1 MFASSRLRE
10 EEWCGA
16 GSGGH
21 GNLDIPCIAPEEL
34 EVGCREVGAR
44 MAGRKGR
51 TRLGNPF
58 GHTVYKPSIMS
69 VCVSLKRKV

>member
-1 MFASSRLRE
+1 MEL
-10 EEWCGA
+10 GA
-16 GSGGH
+16 GGH
-21 GNLDIPCIAPEEL
+21 KNLDIPCIPRG
-34 EVGCREVGAR
+34 VGGRLQGMSAR
-44 MAGRKGR
+44 MAGRKGK